1 MNDNL
6 QTIYNLMVDRNFYQG
21 SYDDF
26 AASMSLVDNQKKL
39 HQLVVDKQLYQ
50 GDFNSFSAYLN
61 TPIKKKDSIATA
73 PQETAFFGDGLGGF
87 GDFFD
92 DVSRAMAAQ
101 YGEGKLTK
109 EVADMMGGNISDEDL
124 EKYVSATDEI
134 QKYGMSDER
143 RAWQQEI
150 KDEGDTVWNT
160 VSAYWHNP
168 TVLFEDALGSLAGL
182 VGQELNTGVVTGSTL
197 SGAATGG
204 AIGATAGGIGAGPGA
219 AAGSYWGLRSGIGA
233 ASGVLDATATFSNY
247 LREELESRGMDL
259 TKENARKIL
268 ADEEWLQEH
277 RNKAIKGGAMIG
289 VFDFITFGL
298 AGTASKGVT
307 KPISKTLVAGSV
319 EAAGGMAGEAAAEL
333 SRGEELSPSAI
344 IAEAAGE
351 FGMGTISAGRQG
363 VTKGVKSM
371 SDVLNPPKYYVNGK
385 ELSKDDFTQ
394 FIETEKDLTV
404 DNDGNPLD
412 IKVENDKETAKV
424 VEEKVMDQTIEKS
437 IDPSIQGED
446 RKKLVALEKERA
458 QKADSK
464 WQSSK
469 RRVQEIDKEID
480 EILSKERPEA
490 TENNTQAEAE
500 DKRRY
505 KEELEA
511 AKEADPE
518 GMWSVTVPD
527 DESIDKGTVVRT
539 DGGVALVDESG
550 DIRGLG
556 KTDPEAKGVG
566 PRLVKAAVK
575 AGGRIL
581 DNFDMPYL
589 TKIYK
594 DNGFR
599 IVSRTPF
606 NEQYAP
612 KEWNNEKHGK
622 PDVVLMV
629 YDPDGKMN
637 ITEETFGTWDSANA
651 YREKVLA
658 DNQKQQQEA
667 KAKQEQQQASNRADD
682 LREQRR
688 RFTVRAQR
696 TYKQIKD
703 DIVNNPENY
712 FTPQKLADIR
722 ADLENMTMDEL
733 VANMNETSLSNLIN
747 VQDQTGVLAGIEALN
762 RAMAEGTPEGNQ
774 KAAAIVER
782 LGKLGT
788 SVGRLLRHFGELK
801 NSTVK
806 GMYDV
811 VLSDVE
817 SKGQKLTDAQR
828 EKLMGLL
835 EPVLRLQKEMVEL
848 IKERNQPYDMTDVE
862 LLRMENDFRKVGDQ
876 LNQAQKRLN
885 QWMNANVERG
895 YGEIGTMLIQG
906 NLLTPMSQM
915 TNIFANIVNMGLAI
929 PRDFISLPID
939 VAIRWVLKTTPP
951 ERQYSLA
958 AYMHGLRLM
967 GPAFVNTLKNE
978 VIKGEPT
985 DYVTEWR
992 VQRGFMPIMS
1002 FLQGFHNTGV
1012 GTKLA
1017 KKYGMEVDAP
1027 ISKKQMWKLRIQGT
1041 FGVPAELMFRFLS
1054 LGDTPFRK
1062 YMEGK
1067 VLYQAAKARKLEG
1080 RELELFLKYP
1090 PEDVMQEAQREGR
1103 KLTFQE
1109 KTETSETLE
1118 ALVSGGSRILSKIL
1132 GRDIADF
1139 VVRTQVPYVRTPA
1152 NILSETM
1159 KYSSFAFAMASASKK
1174 IYDGKITDASQDIAK
1189 GFIGLMMAQLAH
1201 NLIAEGL
1208 LSGEIEYEEDE
1219 KKKNLSYDQFPPN
1232 SINVSGLQRLYNGDD
1247 PAVQPNDR
1255 FFNYTKLGI
1264 PGVIL
1269 GSRATL
1275 AGSRVDEVEKGF
1287 DLFREIIGLQP
1298 LSTLNHVL
1306 NQSFLQ
1312 GVNNLTQMIGETDE
1326 ERLYDKFEK
1335 WIYGTSKA
1343 MTSTVLPNTLSAIN
1357 RVNREFLP
1365 DTRVLEDMSRSERFM
1380 ARLKY
1385 TIMDRTFNLD
1395 SAVPVRVNWKGE
1407 KIKQTPTGADPF
1419 AYHLYNIL
1427 KARNAESD
1435 PISNEVYR
1443 LYNNTGEVSTLVSTP
1458 YFARARAV
1466 NVPDINSKKHLN
1478 AVLATGKQYS
1488 FFGDPEFTASRIK
1501 LNTEQ
1506 INALMEVAGK
1516 ERYALAQQVMA
1527 HPNYANLSDEG
1538 RIQIL
1543 NAVNDNFRS
1552 TLELN
1557 EYGGFRNHTVLMLD
1571 FIEEMYRNERGQE

>member
-1 MNDNL
+1 
-6 QTIYNLMVDRNFYQG
+6 MVDRNFYQG

-61 TPIKKKDSIATA
+61 TPIKKKDSIAQP

-92 DVSRAMAAQ
+92 DVSRAMATQ
-101 YGEGKLTK
+101 YGEGALTK
-109 EVADMMGGNISDEDL
+109 EVADLMGGDISDEDL
-124 EKYVSATDEI
+124 ERYISATEEI
-134 QKYGMSDER
+134 QKYGISDER

-160 VSAYWHNP
+160 ISAYWHNP

-182 VGQELNTGVVTGSTL
+182 VGQELNTGVVSGSVAA
-197 SGAATGG
+197 GAATG
-204 AIGATAGGIGAGPGA
+204 AGIGSVAPGIGTGVGAGAGA
-219 AAGSYWGLRSGIGA
+219 YWGLRSGIGA

-247 LREELESRGMDL
+247 LREELEARGMDL
-259 TKENARKIL
+259 TKENTQKLL
-268 ADEEWLQEH
+268 ADEEWLQET
-277 RNKAIKGGAMIG
+277 RNKAIKGGLMIG
-289 VFDFITFGL
+289 VFDFITFGV
-298 AGTASKGVT
+298 AGTASKSFT
-307 KPISKTLVAGSV
+307 KPIAKTLAAGTV
-319 EAAGGMAGEAAAEL
+319 EAIGGMAGEASAEL
-333 SRGEELSPSAI
+333 ARGEELSPSAI
-344 IAEAAGE
+344 LAEAAGE
-351 FGMGTISAGRQG
+351 FGMGTISAGRKG
-363 VTKGVKSM
+363 VAKGVKNM
-371 SDVLNPPKYYVNGK
+371 SDVINPPKYYVNGK
-385 ELSKDDFTQ
+385 ELTKDDFTK
-394 FIETEKDLTV
+394 FVETEKDLTV

-412 IKVENDKETAKV
+412 IKVENDKEMANMV
-424 VEEKVMDQTIEKS
+424 QEKVTDQTIEKS

-446 RKKLVALEKERA
+446 RKRLVALEKERA

-490 TENNTQAEAE
+490 TENNTQAEAT
-500 DKRRY
+500 DKQRY
-505 KEELEA
+505 KKELTE

-518 GMWSVTVPD
+518 GMWSVDVPD
-527 DESIDKGTVVRT
+527 DASIEKGKVVRT
-539 DGGVALVDESG
+539 EGGVALVDENG
-550 DIRGLG
+550 EIRGLG
-556 KTDPEAKGVG
+556 KIDPEAKGVG

-575 AGGRIL
+575 AGGRVL

-589 TKIYK
+589 SKIYK

-599 IVSRTPF
+599 IISRVPF
-606 NEQYAP
+606 EEQFAP
-612 KEWNNEKHGK
+612 DGWNKEKHGT
-622 PDVVLMV
+622 PDVVFMA
-629 YDPDGKMN
+629 YDPDGKMKAK
-637 ITEETFGTWDSANA
+637 ELTFASYDDAKA
-651 YREKVLA
+651 YRDEMVAENK
-658 DNQKQQQEA
+658 KQQQEA
-667 KAKQEQQQASNRADD
+667 KAKQEQQQASDRAAD
-682 LREQRR
+682 LGEQRR

-733 VANMNETSLSNLIN
+733 VANMNETSLSNLMN

-811 VLSDVE
+811 VLSEVE
-817 SKGQKLTDAQR
+817 AKGKKLTDAQR

-835 EPVLRLQKEMVEL
+835 EPVFSLQREMVEL

-862 LLRMENDFRKVGDQ
+862 LLRMENEFKRVGEQ

-895 YGEIGTMLIQG
+895 VGELGTMLIQG
-906 NLLTPMSQM
+906 NLLTPMSQT
-915 TNIFANIVNMGLAI
+915 TNIFANLVNMGLAI
-929 PRDFISLPID
+929 PRDFLSLPIE
-939 VAIRWVLKTTPP
+939 VAARWVMKTAPA

-958 AYMHGLRLM
+958 AYMHGLRMM

-1002 FLQGFHNTGV
+1002 FLQAFHGTGV
-1012 GTKLA
+1012 GTRLA

-1027 ISKKQMWKLRIQGT
+1027 ISTKQRIKLGVQGT

-1080 RELELFLKYP
+1080 KELELFLKYP
-1090 PEDVMQEAQREGR
+1090 PEDVMMEAQREGR

-1118 ALVSGGSRILSKIL
+1118 ALVSGGSRILAKLI
-1132 GRDIADF
+1132 GKDYADF
-1139 VVRTQVPYVRTPA
+1139 VIRSQVPYVRTPA

-1159 KYSSFAFAMASASKK
+1159 KYSSFGFAIASAAKK

-1189 GFIGLMMAQLAH
+1189 GFIGLMMAKLAH

-1232 SINVSGLQRLYNGDD
+1232 SINVSGVQRLLNGDD
-1247 PAVQPNDR
+1247 PATQPNDR
-1255 FFNYTKLGI
+1255 FYNYTKLGI

-1287 DLFREIIGLQP
+1287 DLFGQIIGLQP

-1312 GVNNLTQMIGETDE
+1312 GVNNLTQMIGETDD

-1335 WIYGTSKA
+1335 WVYGTSKA
-1343 MTSTVLPNTLSAIN
+1343 MTSIVLPNTFSALN
-1357 RVNREFLP
+1357 RVDREFLP
-1365 DTRVLEDMSRSERFM
+1365 DTRVLEDMSRTERLA

-1419 AYHLYNIL
+1419 AYHMFNIL
-1427 KARNAESD
+1427 KSRNGESD
-1435 PISNEVYR
+1435 LVSNEVYR

-1538 RIQIL
+1538 KIEIL
-1543 NAVNDNFRS
+1543 NTVNDSFRS
-1552 TLELN
+1552 TLEIN

-1571 FIEEMYRNERGQE
+1571 FIEEMYRNERQ

>member
-21 SYDDF
+21 GYDEF

-61 TPIKKKDSIATA
+61 TPIKKKDSIVQT

-101 YGEGKLTK
+101 YGEGALTK
-109 EVADMMGGNISDEDL
+109 EVADLMGGNISDEDL
-124 EKYVSATDEI
+124 DKYIGATEEI
-134 QKYGMSDER
+134 QKYGISDER

-150 KDEGDTVWNT
+150 QDEGDTVWNT
-160 VSAYWHNP
+160 ITAYWHNP
-168 TVLFEDALGSLAGL
+168 TVVFEDALGSLAGL
-182 VGQELNTGVVTGSTL
+182 VGQELNTGVVTGATA
-197 SGAATGG
+197 SGAATGAAGG
-204 AIGATAGGIGAGPGA
+204 AIAGGVGAGPGG
-219 AAGSYWGLRSGIGA
+219 AAGAYWGLRSGIGA

-247 LREELESRGMDL
+247 LREELEARGMDL
-259 TKENARKIL
+259 TKENTRKVL
-268 ADEEWLQEH
+268 ADKEWLQES
-277 RNKAIKGGAMIG
+277 RNKAIKGGVMIG
-289 VFDFITFGL
+289 AFDFMAFGL
-298 AGTASKGVT
+298 AGSAAKSFT
-307 KPISKTLVAGSV
+307 KPVAKTLAAGSV
-319 EAAGGMAGEAAAEL
+319 EAVGGMAGEASAEL
-333 SRGEELSPSAI
+333 ARGEELSPSAI
-344 IAEAAGE
+344 LAEAAGE
-351 FGMGTISAGRQG
+351 FGMGTISAGSKG
-363 VTKGVKSM
+363 VSKGVKNV
-371 SDVLNPPKYYVNGK
+371 SDIINPPKYYVSGK
-385 ELSKDDFTQ
+385 ELTKDEFTK

-412 IKVENDKETAKV
+412 IKVENDKETAKM
-424 VEEKVMDQTIEKS
+424 VEEKVTDQTIDKS

-446 RKKLVALEKERA
+446 RKKLVALEKERS

-490 TENNTQAEAE
+490 NENNTQAEAT
-500 DKRRY
+500 DKQRY
-505 KEELEA
+505 KKELTE
-511 AKEADPE
+511 AKEDDPE
-518 GMWSVTVPD
+518 GMWSVDVPD
-527 DESIDKGTVVRT
+527 DASIEKGKVVRT
-539 DGGVALVDESG
+539 EGGVALVDDSG
-550 DIRGLG
+550 EIRGLG
-556 KTDPEAKGVG
+556 KVDPKAKGIG
-566 PRLVKAAVK
+566 PGLVKAAIK

-581 DNFDMPYL
+581 DSFDMPYL
-589 TKIYK
+589 SKIYK
-594 DNGFR
+594 DSGFR
-599 IVSRTPF
+599 VVSRTPF
-606 NEQYAP
+606 SEQAAP
-612 KEWNNEKHGK
+612 DGWNKKKHGK
-622 PDVVLMV
+622 PDVTFMV
-629 YDPDGKMN
+629 YDPDGKMT
-637 ITEETFGTWDSANA
+637 IDEKTFGTYDDARA
-651 YREKVLA
+651 YR
-658 DNQKQQQEA
+658 DNLIAENKKQQQEA
-667 KAKQEQQQASNRADD
+667 KAKQEQQQASDRSAD
-682 LREQRR
+682 LREKRR
-688 RFTVRAQR
+688 RFTLRAQR
-696 TYKQIKD
+696 THKQIKE
-703 DIVNNPENY
+703 DIVSNPENY
-712 FTPQKLADIR
+712 FTPQKLKEIKEN
-722 ADLENMTMDEL
+722 LENMTMDEL
-733 VANMNETSLSNLIN
+733 VENMNETALSNLMN
-747 VQDQTGVLAGIEALN
+747 VQDQTGVLSGIEALN

-774 KAAAIVER
+774 KAADIVER
-782 LGKLGT
+782 LGKIGT

-801 NSTVK
+801 SSTVK

-811 VLSDVE
+811 VLSGVE
-817 SKGQKLTDAQR
+817 SKGKKLTDAQR
-828 EKLMGLL
+828 ENLMGLL
-835 EPVLRLQKEMVEL
+835 EPVFRLQREMVEL

-862 LLRMENDFRKVGDQ
+862 LLRMENDFKRVGDELSKSQ
-876 LNQAQKRLN
+876 GRLN

-895 YGEIGTMLIQG
+895 FGELGTMLIQG
-906 NLLTPMSQM
+906 NLLTPMSQV
-915 TNIFANIVNMGLAI
+915 TNIVANLVNMGLAI
-929 PRDFISLPID
+929 PRDFISLPIEL
-939 VAIRWVLKTTPP
+939 AARWVLKTTPAD
-951 ERQYSLA
+951 RQYSFA
-958 AYMHGLRLM
+958 AYLHGLRIM
-967 GPAFVNTLKNE
+967 GPAFVNTFKNE

-1002 FLQGFHNTGV
+1002 FLQAFHGTGV
-1012 GTKLA
+1012 GTRLA

-1027 ISKKQMWKLRIQGT
+1027 ISTKQRIKLGVQAT

-1090 PEDVMQEAQREGR
+1090 PEDVMMEAQREGR

-1109 KTETSETLE
+1109 KTDTSEALE
-1118 ALVSGGSRILSKIL
+1118 SMVSGASTIL
-1132 GRDIADF
+1132 GKLIGKDMADF
-1139 VVRTQVPYVRTPA
+1139 VVRSQVPYVRTPA

-1159 KYSSFAFAMASASKK
+1159 KYSSFAFSLASASKK
-1174 IYDGKITDASQDIAK
+1174 IYDGKITDASQDVAK
-1189 GFIGLMMAQLAH
+1189 GFLGLMMAKLAH

-1232 SINVSGLQRLYNGDD
+1232 SINISGLQRHLNGDD
-1247 PAVQPNDR
+1247 SAVLPNDR
-1255 FFNYTKLGI
+1255 FYNYTKLGI

-1287 DLFREIIGLQP
+1287 DLFGQIIGLQP

-1326 ERLYDKFEK
+1326 DRLYDKFEK

-1343 MTSTVLPNTLSAIN
+1343 MTSIVLPNTFSALN
-1357 RVNREFLP
+1357 RVDREFLP
-1365 DTRVLEDMSRSERFM
+1365 DTRVLEDMSRSERFVS
-1380 ARLKY
+1380 RLKY
-1385 TIMDRTFNLD
+1385 VIMDRTFNLD
-1395 SAVPVRVNWKGE
+1395 GAVPVRVNWKGE

-1419 AYHLYNIL
+1419 AYHMFDIR
-1427 KARNAESD
+1427 KARNAEAD
-1435 PISNEVYR
+1435 PVSNEVYR
-1443 LYNNTGEVSTLVSTP
+1443 LYNNTGEVSTLASTP
-1458 YFARARAV
+1458 YFARSRAI

-1488 FFGDPEFTASRIK
+1488 FFGDPEFRASRIK

-1506 INALMEVAGK
+1506 INALMEVAGR

-1527 HPNYANLSDEG
+1527 HPNYVNLTDEG
-1538 RIQIL
+1538 KLNIL
-1543 NAVNDNFRS
+1543 NKLNDSFRS
-1552 TLELN
+1552 TVEIS

-1571 FIEEMYRNERGQE
+1571 FIEEMYRNERKD